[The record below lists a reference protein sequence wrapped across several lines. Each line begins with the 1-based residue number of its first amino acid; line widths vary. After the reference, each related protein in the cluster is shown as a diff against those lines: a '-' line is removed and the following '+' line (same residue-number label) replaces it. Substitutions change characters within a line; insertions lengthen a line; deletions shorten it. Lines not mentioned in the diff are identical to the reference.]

1 MMKLS
6 DFATDLVARNHFVKA
21 GFGGFE
27 GAGKT
32 KTASDFSIGVYKQL
46 KLSKPILIIDNEKS
60 ARFLIPTFKKAG
72 IKALSKETKHLAD
85 VIQAFEFLGRKEID
99 YLFID
104 SLSKIYYQFVKDY
117 QIKNRKERMNMIDWG
132 AVIPAWR
139 EEFCNKFLEV
149 EGNISFTGRGGYE
162 YDKEDD
168 EKDEEGRIIHKGQI
182 VKSGVRMKI
191 AADTPFDP
199 DLNVWMQLEKEL
211 DKNDRPV
218 QKNVGY
224 VFKDRSDTFNGK
236 RFEFPTYKNFKPL
249 VDFIVGLPT
258 GKVAGETFTN
268 NLTPGND
275 YDYYDK
281 RNKQQIET
289 EIISGIFD
297 KYGYGDARS
306 KADKQIKAIIIDKI
320 FGTTSQTEISK
331 MNHELLKKKRLEL
344 DEMFTQLSAAKPE
357 NVIDWVMSYHIKA
370 AA

>member
-1 MMKLS
+1 MMKLT
-6 DFATDLVARNHFVKA
+6 DFATDLVAKNHFVKA
-21 GFGGFE
+21 GFGGME

-32 KTASDFSIGVYKQL
+32 RTATEFSIGVYKQL

-60 ARFLIPTFKKAG
+60 ARFIIPFFRKAG
-72 IKALSKETKHLAD
+72 IKALVKDTKHLAD
-85 VIQAFEFLGRKEID
+85 VIQAFEFLKKREID

-117 QIKNRKERMNMIDWG
+117 KIKNRKERMYLNDWG

-139 EEFCNKFLEV
+139 EEFCDKFVEV
-149 EGNISFTGRGGYE
+149 EGNISFTGRGGFE

-168 EKDEEGRIIHKGQI
+168 EGRLIHKGQM

-211 DKNDRPV
+211 DKKERPV

-224 VFKDRSDTFNGK
+224 VFKDRSDTIMGK
-236 RFEFPTYKNFKPL
+236 RFEFPAYKDFKSL
-249 VDFIVGLPT
+249 VDFLVELPT

-268 NLTPGND
+268 NLTPGCD

-281 RNKQQIET
+281 KNKQQIET

-306 KADKQIKAIIIDKI
+306 KADKQIKATIIDKI

-344 DEMFTQLSAAKPE
+344 EDMFTQLSTAQPE